1 MELLSW
7 GTIRR
12 ELEAVAR
19 GEEPRIPRSL
29 LFDYLRVYSILAEIF
44 LTEHDDSAQ
53 YLEQLYMLRDER
65 TEAAHE

>member
-7 GTIRR
+7 GTIRK
-12 ELEAVAR
+12 ELEAIAR

-29 LFDYLRVYSILAEIF
+29 LFDYLRVYTILAELF
-44 LTEHDDSAQ
+44 PTEHDDSSQ
-53 YLEQLYMLRDER
+53 YLEKLYSLPDER